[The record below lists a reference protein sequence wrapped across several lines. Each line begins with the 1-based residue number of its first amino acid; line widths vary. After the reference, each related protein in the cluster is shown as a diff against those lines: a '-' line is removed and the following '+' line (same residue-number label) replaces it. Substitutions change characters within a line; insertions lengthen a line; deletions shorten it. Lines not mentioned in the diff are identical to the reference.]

1 MFNNERDKMKQKEP
15 LLDISLTLTQLY
27 GLSVLIHEHRRI
39 TDTIKWGAN
48 GEKKQGAGILDDII
62 TDAIVSYEHK
72 QLINSKQQSKDYKK
86 LSTYNL

>member
-1 MFNNERDKMKQKEP
+1 MIKDKQP
-15 LLDISLTLTQLY
+15 RINISLTLPQLY
-27 GLSVLIHEHRRI
+27 GISVLIHEHRRI

-72 QLINSKQQSKDYKK
+72 QLINSKQ
-86 LSTYNL
+86 LSLNL